1 MVILDVLYVA
11 LATIAVMF
19 ILQILTFLI
28 TRMMYPPEPKIIYRD
43 APPQMMAP
51 IPQMQTPIYIPPQ
64 PQPQM
69 VQALT
74 QPPQTNQEIKLPEYE
89 PRNQP
94 ASGSLRLDTEL
105 PAGLQETRP
114 DGT

>member
-19 ILQILTFLI
+19 VLQILTFLI
-28 TRMMYPPEPKIIYRD
+28 TRMMYPPEPKVIYRE
-43 APPQMMAP
+43 APPP
-51 IPQMQTPIYIPPQ
+51 VPQMHSQIYIPPPIQ
-64 PQPQM
+64 PQ
-69 VQALT
+69 VLT
-74 QPPQTNQEIKLPEYE
+74 QPPPQEVKLPEYE

-94 ASGSLRLDTEL
+94 TSTSLRVDPEL

>member
-28 TRMMYPPEPKIIYRD
+28 TRMMYPPEPKIVYRD

-74 QPPQTNQEIKLPEYE
+74 QQQSNQEVKLPEYE
-89 PRNQP
+89 PRSQP

-114 DGT
+114 EGT

>member
-51 IPQMQTPIYIPPQ
+51 LPQMQSQIYIPPQ

-69 VQALT
+69 VQVLT
-74 QPPQTNQEIKLPEYE
+74 QQPPKEEIKLPDYE
-89 PRNQP
+89 PRSQP
-94 ASGSLRLDTEL
+94 ASGSLRLDSEL
-105 PAGLQETRP
+105 PAGLKETRP
-114 DGT
+114 EGT